1 MRGTPP
7 CAPER
12 RRRTTEPIRTAR
24 TVPKARP
31 ARIGAISRA
40 FLPAGL
46 IAAGLLTAAPAA
58 AIVGGQTAD
67 PGNWRWTVAVD
78 IPDMGPATLCGG
90 ALIARGWVMTAAHC
104 FWDDDN
110 SRYVDPSRIRVRAG
124 SHRRTSGGEVIG
136 VSRLHPHPD
145 YDSDDDVFDVAL
157 LELATP
163 APEGLGAV
171 ALPDDAAHGRIATVG
186 TRATALGWGI
196 MASLSAQCL
205 NDDIGCPGL
214 SEVLREVDLPLRSAP
229 SPDCG
234 SVDPRAE
241 FCAGGEAGKDTCSSD
256 SGGPLVVQ
264 DRGVWYQIGITSS
277 GNRSCD
283 GSRGGTYARVASFHE
298 WIRATTSAVETVARA
313 RNAAIVTHAVANA
326 VGRGAARAAVDA
338 IGGRYRARASAPP
351 SSFVLAGR
359 DIRSLWPASG
369 TGLGRTDPGPAVRVA
384 EAVTGLFGIEV
395 EPGPSTK
402 LPAPARLP
410 KGAGPEDAEAHPGL
424 GWRGVTPR
432 GLLDGS
438 SFTMSLSDGAPAHGA
453 GGLSVWGEGAFNRF
467 ESSGDGISLDGEVA
481 SFHLG
486 ADSLHGRWLF
496 GLAVG
501 RNRGEVDFRDSAA
514 AGRAGGEGTVEIDLT
529 NVLPY
534 LQWSPDGR
542 GDSVVWGTVGIGSG
556 EATLK
561 RKAHDDGTGDLDT
574 FMIAGGA
581 RMPLAWQAA
590 GWDAA
595 IEADGLRVSSKTGV
609 LKTADGTVQA
619 AAGDKARSMRLRGGV
634 ELTKTREL
642 PNGAA
647 DMKLELAGRLD
658 DGYLARDAEGSEKPS
673 FGAEVGGSI
682 EFTASN
688 GLTAGVRGRYLAA
701 RTATAVEEWGVGAR
715 VAYAPPAPGRGLGFS
730 VAPTWG
736 DTGSEAGSMR
746 SSERWFDGVGSTGGA
761 RTNGWI
767 PTGARVRVDYGANLR
782 GSRTSMT
789 PWTEAG
795 LEDGGVERMRVGA
808 TMRTPRRSE
817 AEGMEL
823 ETFVESTG
831 GVRPTGIMLRGR
843 VGF

>member
-1 MRGTPP
+1 M
-7 CAPER
+7 
-12 RRRTTEPIRTAR
+12 
-24 TVPKARP
+24 
-31 ARIGAISRA
+31 RIGAVSRA
-40 FLPAGL
+40 FLWAGV

-58 AIVGGQTAD
+58 AIVGGQTTD
-67 PGNWRWTVAVD
+67 PGSWRWMVAVD
-78 IPDMGPATLCGG
+78 IPDVGPFTLCGG
-90 ALIARGWVMTAAHC
+90 TLIARGWVMLAAHC
-104 FWDDDN
+104 VWDDDN
-110 SRYVDPSRIRVRAG
+110 SRYVDPSRIRVRVG

-145 YDSDDDVFDVAL
+145 YDSVDDVFDVLL

-171 ALPDDAAHGRIATVG
+171 ALPDDAAHDRIAPIG
-186 TRATALGWGI
+186 TRATALGWGVVAPI
-196 MASLSAQCL
+196 DTRCR
-205 NDDIGCPGL
+205 DDGIGCPGL

-229 SPDCG
+229 SPNCG
-234 SVDPRAE
+234 GVDPRAE
-241 FCAGGEAGKDTCSSD
+241 FCAGGEAGKSTCSSD
-256 SGGPLVVQ
+256 SGGPLLVQ

-277 GNRSCD
+277 GNRWCD

-298 WIRATTSAVETVARA
+298 WIRATTSAVETAARA
-313 RNAAIVTHAVANA
+313 RNAVIVTNAVANM

-338 IGGRYRARASAPP
+338 IGGRYRARSSASP

-359 DIRSLWPASG
+359 DLRSLRPASG
-369 TGLGRTDPGPAVRVA
+369 AGLDRTGPGPAARVA
-384 EAVTGLFGIEV
+384 EAVTGLFGVEV
-395 EPGPSTK
+395 EPGPATK
-402 LPAPARLP
+402 PAAAPRLP
-410 KGAGPEDAEAHPGL
+410 QGAGRNDAGAQAGL
-424 GWRGVTPR
+424 GWRGLTPR

-438 SFTMSLSDGAPAHGA
+438 SFTMRLSDGAPAPGA

-467 ESSGDGISLDGEVA
+467 ESSSDGLSLDGDVA

-486 ADSLHGRWLF
+486 ADYLHDRWLF

-501 RNRGEVDFRDSAA
+501 QNRGEADFRDSAA

-542 GDSVVWGTVGIGSG
+542 GESVVWGTVGIGSG
-556 EATLK
+556 EAKLK

-590 GWDAA
+590 GWGAA

-609 LKTADGTVQA
+609 LKAADGTVQA

-658 DGYLARDAEGSEKPS
+658 DSYLTRDAEGSEKPS
-673 FGAEVGGSI
+673 LGVEVGGSVD
-682 EFTASN
+682 FTASS
-688 GLTAGVRGRYLAA
+688 GLTAGLRGRYLAA
-701 RTATAVEEWGVGAR
+701 RTATGVEEWGVSAR

-730 VAPTWG
+730 VAPAWG
-736 DTGSEAGSMR
+736 DAGSEIDSMR
-746 SSERWFDGVGSTGGA
+746 SSERWLDKVGSTGGA
-761 RTNGWI
+761 RPDGWM
-767 PTGARVRVDYGANLR
+767 PTGARVRVDYGMTLR
-782 GSRTSMT
+782 GRRTSMT

-817 AEGMEL
+817 AEGMAL
-823 ETFVESTG
+823 ETFVESADG
-831 GVRPTGIMLRGR
+831 ARPTGVILRGR
-843 VGF
+843 VSF